1 MKNKN
6 NLISYTVLITMSI
19 LHNEYFSVY
28 FSDNTSVLLL
38 KVELLLCMFTL
49 WYFYFYLHKKIGI
62 ILPPVIINKL
72 KFTVEKKSTSDS
84 TNYFLY

>member
-28 FSDNTSVLLL
+28 FSDNKSVLLL
-38 KVELLLCMFTL
+38 KVELLLWMFTL
-49 WYFYFYLHKKIGI
+49 WYFYFYLHKK
-62 ILPPVIINKL
+62 NRNN
-72 KFTVEKKSTSDS
+72 SSSSD
-84 TNYFLY
+84 YK